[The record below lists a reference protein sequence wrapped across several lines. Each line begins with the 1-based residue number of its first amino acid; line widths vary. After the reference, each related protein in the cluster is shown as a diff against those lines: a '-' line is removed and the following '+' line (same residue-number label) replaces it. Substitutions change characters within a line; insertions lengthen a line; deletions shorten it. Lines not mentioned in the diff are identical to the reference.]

1 MEAIKIKRLISMM
14 YLDIITG
21 DVHVHNQYMN
31 TMITQIVV
39 NIRREK
45 LEPRQPAVEKFRTRL
60 HNTVSMILHNNHP
73 LPAADVTREIEIKKL
88 LDYFDR
94 FVIKIDGAIVADE
107 RGLDQIGLLE
117 DIETLEY
124 ARNICYSASTDY
136 SNFMAGVPQGLTDA
150 SNKYAFV
157 INLITPIIY
166 KYDMVDI
173 SEQDFTNAARLAAKR
188 LESAREVKAN
198 V

>member
-1 MEAIKIKRLISMM
+1 MDSIKMKRLISMM

-31 TMITQIVV
+31 TVITQIVV
-39 NIRREK
+39 NIRRER
-45 LEPRQPAVEKFRTRL
+45 LEPRQPAIEKFRSRL

-73 LPAADVTREIEIKKL
+73 LPAADTARETEIKKL
-88 LDYFDR
+88 LDYFDG
-94 FVIKIDGAIVADE
+94 FVIKIDAKVADE
-107 RGLDQIGLLE
+107 KGLDQIGLLE

-136 SNFMAGVPQGLTDA
+136 SNFMAGIPQGLTDA

-173 SEQDFTNAARLAAKR
+173 SESDFTNAAKLASKR
-188 LESAREVKAN
+188 LDTVREMKN

>member
-1 MEAIKIKRLISMM
+1 MSAMNVNKIISLI

-21 DVHVHNQYMN
+21 DVHTHNQYMN
-31 TMITQIVV
+31 TMITQVV
-39 NIRREK
+39 THIRREK

-60 HNTVSMILHNNHP
+60 HNTISMILHNNHP
-73 LPAADVTREIEIKKL
+73 LPAADDKRESEIKKL
-88 LDYFDR
+88 LDYFDK
-94 FVIKIDGAIVADE
+94 FVIKVDEKVADPV
-107 RGLDQIGLLE
+107 GLDQIGLLE

-124 ARNICYSASTDY
+124 ARNVCYSASADY
-136 SNFMAGVPQGLTDA
+136 SNFMSGVPQGLTDA

-166 KYDMVDI
+166 KYELVDI

-188 LESAREVKAN
+188 LDSAREVKN